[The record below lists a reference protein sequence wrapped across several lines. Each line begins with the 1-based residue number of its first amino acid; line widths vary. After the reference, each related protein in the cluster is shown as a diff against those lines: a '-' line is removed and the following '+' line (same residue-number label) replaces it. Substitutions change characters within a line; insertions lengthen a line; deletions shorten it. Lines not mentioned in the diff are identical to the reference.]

1 MSTYSQIA
9 WFPLCGGLTVIGLVA
24 SWFAWRRRGAAA
36 GLRGV
41 AWSLLPVAA
50 YLTGAIEML
59 WKMGTAVSSFAASF
73 IFSPKVWSGVIVAG
87 ASALLFVVSGAL
99 RRRRAGKKAASSAP
113 SGPAGLPAAK
123 PGQSLTPAR
132 GSAVKARVGK
142 GKGDDDD
149 EFGDVAQILRRHGI
163 S

>member
-9 WFPLCGGLTVIGLVA
+9 WLPLCGGLTVIGLAA

-142 GKGDDDD
+142 GKGKGDD
-149 EFGDVAQILRRHGI
+149 
-163 S
+163 

>member
-99 RRRRAGKKAASSAP
+99 RRRRAGKASKVAP
-113 SGPAGLPAAK
+113 SGAAGLPAAK
-123 PGQSLTPAR
+123 PGQSLTPAK

-149 EFGDVAQILRRHGI
+149 EFGDVAQILRKHGI

>member
-9 WFPLCGGLTVIGLVA
+9 WFPLCGGLTAIGLVA
-24 SWFAWRRRGAAA
+24 SWFAWRRRGVAA
-36 GLRGV
+36 GLRGA
-41 AWSLLPVAA
+41 AWSLLPLAA

-59 WKMGTAVSSFAASF
+59 WKMGTAVTTFAASF

-87 ASALLFVVSGAL
+87 VSALLFAVSGGL
-99 RRRRAGKKAASSAP
+99 RRRRAGRASSAKP
-113 SGPAGLPAAK
+113 VAQPGAAGLPAPV
-123 PGQSLTPAR
+123 PGK
-132 GSAVKARVGK
+132 AVKPAKAGNSK
-142 GKGDDDD
+142 GIGDDD

>member
-9 WFPLCGGLTVIGLVA
+9 WFPLCGGLTIIGLVA
-24 SWFAWRRRGAAA
+24 SWFAWRRRGAGA

-99 RRRRAGKKAASSAP
+99 RRRRGKAAAKVAP
-113 SGPAGLPAAK
+113 SGAAGLPAAK
-123 PGQSLTPAR
+123 PGNSLAPAQGR
-132 GSAVKARVGK
+132 AVKAK
-142 GKGDDDD
+142 AGKGDDDD